1 MVSERTLENDIEAL
15 EAKDRHD
22 ASSSEQGHIIQK
34 TDAPV
39 VTTKPS
45 NGRPPFSLGHEL
57 VFTSTLLCGQIVVQ
71 AGIGQGLAPLH
82 IIGDHFSVTNN
93 GELSWY
99 IASFALIT
107 GTFIL
112 VAGRLGDMYGSK
124 RILIIGFSIY
134 GLWSLIAGAG
144 YFLRS
149 SDKLFVVARALQGI
163 GASLLLPNAVAILGR
178 TYPPGMRKNMVMS
191 LFGAFA
197 PGGYILGCLFSS
209 IFAQF
214 TIWAWAYFAMAI
226 ACAVLAT
233 IAHFVIP
240 ASPPKPNI
248 DRTVDWLGFG
258 FGISGLVLFNVAWN
272 QGPIVGWPTPYV
284 YVLFI
289 LGVLAFVAFV
299 IVEIRAERPL
309 VPVQQLNLHIA
320 LVLLAILA
328 GWSSFTVWLYYLW
341 QFLEELRG
349 VTPLLA
355 TAQNTP
361 SAISGFVASVT
372 TGILIGKIGVPPIMI
387 LAMSAFLI
395 SNILVATMPVDQ
407 IYWAQTFVATV
418 IVPWGMDMSFPAAVI
433 MLSAAVP
440 PEHQGIA
447 ASLAL
452 TTTNYAMSIGLG
464 IAGTAVSSLS
474 DGSDLLADCRHAWY
488 VGIGLS
494 GLGMVIAMISMLN
507 ERRHPTMKP
516 H

>member
-1 MVSERTLENDIEAL
+1 MGLERTLENDIEAL

-22 ASSSEQGHIIQK
+22 ACSSEHGPIIQK

-39 VTTKPS
+39 ETTKPS
-45 NGRPPFSLGHEL
+45 NGRPPHRSGTGASAF
-57 VFTSTLLCGQIVVQ
+57 
-71 AGIGQGLAPLH
+71 
-82 IIGDHFSVTNN
+82 GDHFSVTNN

-112 VAGRLGDMYGSK
+112 VAGRLGDMYGLK
-124 RILIIGFSIY
+124 RILIIGFLIY
-134 GLWSLIAGAG
+134 GLWSLIAGAW

-149 SDKLFVVARALQGI
+149 IDKLFVVARALQGI

-178 TYPPGMRKNMVMS
+178 TYPPGMRKSMVMS

-197 PGGYILGCLFSS
+197 PGGYILGFLFSS

-214 TIWAWAYFAMAI
+214 TIWVWAYFAMAI

-233 IAHFVIP
+233 MAHFVIP

-248 DRTVDWLGFG
+248 DRTFDWLGFG
-258 FGISGLVLFNVAWN
+258 LGFAGLVLFNVAWN
-272 QGPIVGWPTPYV
+272 QGPTVGWPTPYV
-284 YVLFI
+284 YVLLI

-299 IVEIRAERPL
+299 IVEIRTERPL

-320 LVLLAILA
+320 
-328 GWSSFTVWLYYLW
+328 F

-387 LAMSAFLI
+387 LAMLAFLI
-395 SNILVATMPVDQ
+395 SNILVATMP
-407 IYWAQTFVATV
+407 
-418 IVPWGMDMSFPAAVI
+418 GMDMSFPAAVI

-488 VGIGLS
+488 MGIGLS
-494 GLGMVIAMISMLN
+494 GLGMVISMISLLY
-507 ERRHPTMKP
+507 ERRHPTLKP